1 MEKFYVGVDVG
12 GTSIKMGMFSHTGEL
27 LEKWEIP
34 TRVDEDEQTDRILPD
49 IAASIE
55 EKRAEKNGNIVGIGL
70 GIPGPVTDDGTVLKC
85 ANIHWPVFNVKE
97 KLFDLTGVANIR
109 VGNDANVAALGE
121 MWKGGGRGFD
131 SIVMVTL
138 GTGVGGGIIVDG
150 KIVGCA
156 LSIIVNY
163 DDVKNDHTYAQVTGN
178 ETFDTHTRK
187 GNILY
192 GIEVFIHPD
201 YRGLRLARR
210 MYEYRKELCEKL
222 NLKAIMFGGRLP
234 NYHKYAEQMRPK
246 EYIDKVRQ
254 REIVDPVL
262 LFQLSNDFHVRKVM
276 RNYLPNDEESRH
288 YACLLQ
294 WDNIY
299 YQAPTEEYIL
309 PKTTVRVGIVQWQ
322 MRSYKTL
329 DDLFEQVEFFVDS
342 VSGYQSD
349 FVLFPEY
356 FNAPLMARFNDVS
369 ESEAIRGLAQ
379 YTDEIR
385 DRFIAL
391 AIKFN
396 INIITGSMPQIKDDG
411 QLYNVGFLCR
421 RDGTYEMY
429 EKLHVTPDEMK
440 CWGLSGGKT
449 IRTFETDCAKIGV
462 LICYDVEFPELS
474 RIMASEGM
482 QILFVPFL
490 TDTQNA
496 YSRVQVCA
504 HARAIENEC
513 FVVIAGS
520 VGNLPKVHNMDIQY
534 ARSGVFTPCDFAFP
548 TDGRRAEATPNTE
561 MILISDINLNL
572 LNELH
577 TYGSVRNLKDRR
589 SDLYEVRV
597 KR

>member
-1 MEKFYVGVDVG
+1 MEP
-12 GTSIKMGMFSHTGEL
+12 
-27 LEKWEIP
+27 LEINKVEIRNLQREDYDQLASSF
-34 TRVDEDEQTDRILPD
+34 TRVYADGSDVFWTPKQIDKLIRIFP
-49 IAASIE
+49 E
-55 EKRAEKNGNIVGIGL
+55 GQIV
-70 GIPGPVTDDGTVLKC
+70 VV
-85 ANIHWPVFNVKE
+85 
-97 KLFDLTGVANIR
+97 
-109 VGNDANVAALGE
+109 
-121 MWKGGGRGFD
+121 
-131 SIVMVTL
+131 
-138 GTGVGGGIIVDG
+138 VDG

-276 RNYLPNDEESRH
+276 RNYLPNDEESKH

-299 YQAPTEEYIL
+299 YQAPSQDVVSK
-309 PKTTVRVGIVQWQ
+309 KTTVRVGLVQWQ
-322 MRSYKTL
+322 MRSYRTI
-329 DDLFEQVEFFVDS
+329 DDLFEQVEFFVDA

-356 FNAPLMARFNDVS
+356 FNAPLMARFNDDS
-369 ESEAIRGLAQ
+369 EAEAIRGLAQ
-379 YTDEIR
+379 YTTEIR
-385 DRFIAL
+385 DRFVKL
-391 AIKFN
+391 AISYN
-396 INIITGSMPQIKDDG
+396 INIITGSMPQVKEDG
-411 QLYNVGFLCR
+411 RLYNVGFLCR
-421 RDGTYEMY
+421 RDGSYESY
-429 EKLHVTPDEMK
+429 EKIHVTPDEIK
-440 CWGLSGGKT
+440 SWGLCGGNK
-449 IRTFETDCAKIGV
+449 IQTFETDCARIGI

-474 RIMASEGM
+474 RLMADEGM

-496 YSRVQVCA
+496 YSRVKVCA

-520 VGNLPKVHNMDIQY
+520 VGNLPRVHNMDIQY
-534 ARSGVFTPCDFAFP
+534 AQSGVFTPCDFEFP
-548 TDGRRAEATPNTE
+548 TDGTRAEATPNTE
-561 MILISDINLNL
+561 MILVSDVDLDRLNH
-572 LNELH
+572 LH
-577 TYGSVRNLKDRR
+577 TYGSVKNLKDRR
-589 SDLYEVRV
+589 KDLYEVRL
-597 KR
+597 KK